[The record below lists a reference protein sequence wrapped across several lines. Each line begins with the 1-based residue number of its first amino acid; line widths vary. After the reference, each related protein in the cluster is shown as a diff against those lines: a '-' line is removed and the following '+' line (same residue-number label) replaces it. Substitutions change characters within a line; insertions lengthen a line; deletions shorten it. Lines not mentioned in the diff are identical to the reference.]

1 MENQHVINML
11 GITNQQVYNNRRDIN
26 NLMELWTSTRDQLSG
41 GSGRT
46 PVYNPMISNLDGG
59 GFSITNIQDLVAK
72 GSGTF
77 GGTLTVSGATSLGGS
92 LTVTGITNLNNNLN
106 VTGTTTISNIT
117 PANGTGSGAHV
128 VQGGASVTLDFYIGH
143 DLNVIGNSIL
153 TGTLDV
159 SGITTI
165 NNNTLSTNSTNGA
178 LLVIGGVGIGENL
191 NVGGSASVT
200 GTLIV
205 SQATT
210 LGSTLSVG
218 SNATITGTL
227 TVIGATTLG
236 NLTVTT
242 LNATSTAVA
251 TNTSTGSITT
261 LGGIGIAKNVQIGQ
275 DLNVIGASSLA
286 ETTCSGHLKI
296 ITGTSGANVD
306 VINQENGSIHFTNG
320 DSTSPVPNIVG
331 KSITN
336 TGLVILTSTP
346 DVPASGK
353 DIQFNVVN
361 NSNTSHIDT
370 TQTAYS
376 FNVANNEKL
385 GIIRNGAIS
394 VSGSY
399 GTSGQVLSSNGN
411 TGPPTWVDPAAGG
424 TEIVATNNLVAKLGT
439 AGTNLTSGYENI
451 LLGLNAGNSLTTGYR
466 NVFINSTAGNNIT
479 TGSNNI
485 CLGNNSGTQTNTS
498 VNNLI
503 SIGPFAGG
511 SGSGGN
517 NSISIGGSAGYQHV
531 AAGSINIGSE
541 AGKHYASYTD
551 GAGAI
556 NIGGGSGRNQSKAN
570 SVNIGS
576 ESGYSN
582 NSVYAVNIG
591 RRAGYARSG
600 ASSINLGSF
609 SNETNITTHDRA
621 IVINASGVNVP
632 SVADDTFVV
641 KPIRNATGS
650 NALFYDSG
658 SGEITYD
665 TASSGG
671 TELLATNNLVSKL
684 DTATSLTTG
693 TNNII
698 LGDLAGK
705 SISTQVDNVFIGHKA
720 GNNAI
725 TDRGVAIGFE
735 AGKNVMG
742 QSVVCIGQKA
752 GENNAGNY
760 SVLIGFGAGQQGN
773 NYANTIVLNANPSSL
788 NPNGSNRCFMKPIRN
803 ATGSSA
809 LFYDSSSGEI
819 TYDTASSGGTEIV
832 DTQNIRSLTNNTGT
846 ALTSGALNN
855 IILGEDC
862 GDSITTGDNNTI
874 IGKNILRVGNP
885 QSNILIGNGI
895 GLQTTGSY
903 NVCLGFN
910 ISNNISQGLFA
921 TDNVMIG
928 RDVGGGRTVGINNV
942 FIGKE
947 VNKNNGG
954 ASIANSVMIGRQ
966 AGSDCPTSNNV
977 FVGYGAGQVNF
988 NGGNNTSVGVKAG
1001 TGNNSSSTVNIG
1013 SEAGRVRPTGHDHAI
1028 CIGTQTGNY
1037 NSGAHSI
1044 QIGYRANYNTPAA
1057 YQRVIVINATG
1068 SALESAQSD
1077 TCKIAPIRPLAH
1089 HLGIGILAYDT
1100 TTSELSVSSTDIT
1113 KFHAEFLTDPTDIT
1127 TSGTIVFDS
1136 TIHNTNNGYNTGTG
1150 VFTAPTN
1157 GMYRFECFYQLSTND
1172 AITLNWKVNSTI
1184 NKIDEVYNA
1193 HGGSTYR
1200 SFTTSWAGV
1209 LGTNDTIEL
1218 AVFATTG
1225 TIRFSKSAKNGLT
1238 GYYIGK

>member
-128 VQGGASVTLDFYIGH
+128 VQGGASVTLDFYIGQ

-451 LLGLNAGNSLTTGYR
+451 LLGLNAGNAVTTGYR
-466 NVFINSTAGNNIT
+466 NVFISSNAGNKIT
-479 TGSNNI
+479 TGYNNI

-503 SIGPFAGG
+503 SIGSFAGG

-582 NSVYAVNIG
+582 NSAYAVNIG

-600 ASSINLGSF
+600 ASSINLGSL

-632 SVADDTFVV
+632 SVADDTFVVKPIRNATGSNALFYDATSGEITYDTAGGGATAIVATENIITPDLGAGPSLTSSAQNNIFIGKNTGTQVSTADYNVAIGFNSLDANQSGGVYIGKDVCSQSGAGSTNFVGIGYETGRRNYGEGDKVFIGTQAGYWRGGSSRYNIGIGYKAGFNGRGGSSNQALVAIGQNAASGKNTNITSSNSNDIAGGDIIAIGNDTHRECRPAIQSSIFIGTNTGRETDVGATGRDMVAIGHNTLFKLAKAPNTINNYSTVVGALACNQGIDQSVSEGGLFLGYGAGQNNAYGNQIVLNGTGSAFDPTTNEGLFV

-698 LGDLAGK
+698 LGNLAGK
-705 SISTQVDNVFIGHKA
+705 SITTHKDNVFIGHQA
-720 GNNAI
+720 GFNATI
-725 TDRGVAIGFE
+725 NRGVAIGFE
-735 AGKNVMG
+735 AGENGMG
-742 QSVVCIGQKA
+742 TSAICIGQAA
-752 GENNAGNY
+752 GRNNAGNF
-760 SVLIGFGAGQQGN
+760 SIHIGFGAGNQGN
-773 NYANTIVLNANPSSL
+773 NYGGCVVIVGGASTL
-788 NPNGSNRCFMKPIRN
+788 NPNGANRCFMKPIRGVAHGLGVGVMKYDH
-803 ATGSSA
+803 ATS
-809 LFYDSSSGEI
+809 EI
-819 TYDTASSGGTEIV
+819 TY
-832 DTQNIRSLTNNTGT
+832 
-846 ALTSGALNN
+846 
-855 IILGEDC
+855 
-862 GDSITTGDNNTI
+862 
-874 IGKNILRVGNP
+874 
-885 QSNILIGNGI
+885 
-895 GLQTTGSY
+895 
-903 NVCLGFN
+903 
-910 ISNNISQGLFA
+910 
-921 TDNVMIG
+921 
-928 RDVGGGRTVGINNV
+928 
-942 FIGKE
+942 
-947 VNKNNGG
+947 
-954 ASIANSVMIGRQ
+954 
-966 AGSDCPTSNNV
+966 
-977 FVGYGAGQVNF
+977 
-988 NGGNNTSVGVKAG
+988 
-1001 TGNNSSSTVNIG
+1001 
-1013 SEAGRVRPTGHDHAI
+1013 
-1028 CIGTQTGNY
+1028 
-1037 NSGAHSI
+1037 
-1044 QIGYRANYNTPAA
+1044 
-1057 YQRVIVINATG
+1057 
-1068 SALESAQSD
+1068 
-1077 TCKIAPIRPLAH
+1077 
-1089 HLGIGILAYDT
+1089 
-1100 TTSELSVSSTDIT
+1100 
-1113 KFHAEFLTDPTDIT
+1113 
-1127 TSGTIVFDS
+1127 
-1136 TIHNTNNGYNTGTG
+1136 
-1150 VFTAPTN
+1150 
-1157 GMYRFECFYQLSTND
+1157 STN
-1172 AITLNWKVNSTI
+1172 
-1184 NKIDEVYNA
+1184 
-1193 HGGSTYR
+1193 
-1200 SFTTSWAGV
+1200 
-1209 LGTNDTIEL
+1209 
-1218 AVFATTG
+1218 
-1225 TIRFSKSAKNGLT
+1225 
-1238 GYYIGK
+1238 